1 MNGYQRGQQA
11 ARKRYGIPD
20 PQPTELDALPPT
32 GLNRGRLAAIAR
44 TSSDPAERRN
54 AAAILQRWQTAPPAA
69 DDGDQG
75 DGNTAA

>member
-1 MNGYQRGQQA
+1 MTDGFERGRQE
-11 ARKRYGIPD
+11 ARRRHNLPSE
-20 PQPTELDALPPT
+20 PNALDDLAPT
-32 GLNRGRLAAIAR
+32 GLNRGRLAALAR

-54 AAAILQRWQTAPPAA
+54 AAAILRRWQTAPPAA